1 MDLLNKIANAVEASD
16 QKVLASETLYKYA
29 RETLIA
35 SVVKSWV
42 SLSNR
47 KKIYEITV
55 KQRDLYVKLHKN
67 VEARYQVGKSPSD
80 DLQLSLA
87 RVYKG

>member
-35 SVVKSWV
+35 SIVKSWV

-47 KKIYEITV
+47 K
-55 KQRDLYVKLHKN
+55 R
-67 VEARYQVGKSPSD
+67 
-80 DLQLSLA
+80 
-87 RVYKG
+87 